1 MLNPASPLP
10 LYHQL
15 AELLGEQIRRGE
27 LEPGARLPSEPELS
41 RAHRIGRPTVRQATE
56 LLVRKG
62 LIERRRGSGTY
73 VKAGPPQAADL
84 LSLAGTL
91 SSLEKV
97 GLQFETRLL
106 RRVSKAEVPGDEGS
120 NPFRGRDA
128 FFFARLSRVD
138 GAPVLLE
145 RVFLDVDTFPDLAR
159 LPLAGQSLSRLL
171 EERYFLKPTHAEQ
184 SFRVIFPSP
193 EVRRPLELKKRD
205 PLLLVERTLHF
216 PAAPSAIF
224 AELHCRTDRLTFT
237 QTLRDPSS

>member
-27 LEPGARLPSEPELS
+27 LSPGSKLPSEPELS
-41 RAHRIGRPTVRQATE
+41 RAHRIGRPTVRQATD

-73 VKAGPPQAADL
+73 VRAVPAQSADV

-91 SSLEKV
+91 SSFEKQ
-97 GLQFETRLL
+97 GLAFETRLI
-106 RRVSKAEVPGDEGS
+106 RRVSRVRVGPSES
-120 NPFRGRDA
+120 NPFAGREA
-128 FFFARLSRVD
+128 FFFSRLSRVD

-145 RVFLDVDTFPDLAR
+145 RVFLEPQLFPDLPR

-171 EERYFLKPTHAEQ
+171 QERYFLKPTHAEQ
-184 SFRVIFPSP
+184 SFRVIFP
-193 EVRRPLELKKRD
+193 EADVRRGLDLGERE

-216 PAAPSAIF
+216 QAAPKAIF